1 MLSTSLVAN
10 PFCNKRTER
19 DREKMGEKEREGEG
33 RETVNSQYH
42 RLNPTLSFNSNAKI
56 NGHNSKIEPCFVS

>member
-1 MLSTSLVAN
+1 MLTTSLVAN

-33 RETVNSQYH
+33 RERVNSQYH
-42 RLNPTLSFNSNAKI
+42 RLNPSNAHLLSTVTPKLTDTTR
-56 NGHNSKIEPCFVS
+56 K

>member
-19 DREKMGEKEREGEG
+19 DREKMREKEREGEG
-33 RETVNSQYH
+33 RERVNSQHH
-42 RLNPTLSFNSNAKI
+42 RLNPSNA
-56 NGHNSKIEPCFVS
+56 HLVSTVKLTDTTRK